1 MTDLLSV
8 MFMVG
13 IVVVFS
19 IAGFVLK
26 NSIMIIVSGL
36 GWSLSSIYMFNLVAS
51 GDSDYGTMTSG
62 FGYLCLIM
70 AMACFFSS
78 WWIHRKQTILTQNDK
93 TGETFYTEGDPEFKE
108 INDMYKARANKKKL
122 RGR

>member
-13 IVVVFS
+13 IVVIFS
-19 IAGFVLK
+19 IAGFVLR

-36 GWSLSSIYMFNLVAS
+36 GWSLASIYMFNLVAS
-51 GDSDYGTMTSG
+51 GDPDFGTMTSG

-70 AMACFFSS
+70 AMTCFFSS
-78 WWIHRKQTILTQNDK
+78 WWIHRKK
-93 TGETFYTEGDPEFKE
+93 TEQMGNKVNETFYTEGDPEYKE
-108 INDMYKARANKKKL
+108 MHEILQARAMRRRL